1 MRRIYFDHG
10 ATTQPDERVVAEMM
24 RFLTENYGNPSSGH
38 QFGRDA
44 RNGVEEARRKVAV
57 ALGARP
63 EEIVFTSGGSEADY
77 LALRGAARAFKDR
90 RRHMVISAFE
100 HPAVL
105 DTCHA
110 LEREGFALSVVG
122 VNADGIVDPEA
133 VEREIRPETFLVSIM
148 HVNNEIGTVQP
159 IGEIAA
165 RVKRRE
171 GVLMHSD
178 AVQSFG
184 KVPVDVDELGVD
196 LLSISAH
203 KIYGPKGAGAL
214 FIRAGA
220 PWEPVNYGGGQEGAR
235 RPGTENV
242 AGLVGLGVA
251 AQFAEAV
258 RRQENEK
265 TLALREQL
273 VTAVLERIPGSR
285 LNGDRRNRVPGNANF
300 SFDGVKSAD
309 ILDELDRSGIAAS
322 GASACAAGSC
332 RPSHVLLA
340 IGLTPTEAL
349 SSVRFTLGKDNT
361 ADEVE
366 YCVSKLE
373 GIIDRLRNG

>member
-10 ATTQPDERVVAEMM
+10 ATTRPDERVVAEMM
-24 RFLTENYGNPSSGH
+24 RFLTEDYGNPSSSH

-44 RNGVEEARRKVAV
+44 RNGVEQARRKVAA

-77 LALRGAARAFKDR
+77 LAVRGAARAFKDR
-90 RRHMVISAFE
+90 KRHIVLSAFE
-100 HPAVL
+100 HHAVL
-105 DTCHA
+105 DTCYA

-122 VNADGIVDPEA
+122 VGADGIVDPEA
-133 VEREIRPETFLVSIM
+133 VEREIGPETFLVSIM

-159 IGEIAA
+159 IREIAA
-165 RVKRRE
+165 RVKRHE

-184 KVPVDVDELGVD
+184 KVPVNVNELGID

-214 FIRAGA
+214 FIRTGI
-220 PWEPVNYGGGQEGAR
+220 PWEPLNYGGGQEGAR

-251 AQFAEAV
+251 AEFAEEV
-258 RRQENEK
+258 RERENEK

-273 VTAVLERIPGSR
+273 VTSVLERIPGSR
-285 LNGDRRNRVPGNANF
+285 LNGDRRRRVPGNANF
-300 SFDGVKSAD
+300 CFDGVKGAD
-309 ILDELDRSGIAAS
+309 ILNELDRFGIAAS

-340 IGLTPTEAL
+340 IGLTPSEAL
-349 SSVRFTLGKDNT
+349 SCVRFTLGKDNT
-361 ADEVE
+361 SDEVE
-366 YCVSKLE
+366 YCVNKLE
-373 GIIDRLRNG
+373 GIIDGLRNG